1 MQRHYHQSDR
11 LFCRMEGPDAVMYQQ
26 GTYEEMETAYSR
38 LLDHIEA
45 EDMILDGDVFEE
57 YLLHSLMSK
66 NEADYMTKL
75 SVKVRKREA

>member
-1 MQRHYHQSDR
+1 
-11 LFCRMEGPDAVMYQQ
+11 MEGPDAVKKPAGLYAVMYQQ

-38 LLDHIEA
+38 LLDRIEA

>member
-1 MQRHYHQSDR
+1 
-11 LFCRMEGPDAVMYQQ
+11 MEGPDAVQKPAGLYAVMYDQ
-26 GTYEEMETAYSR
+26 GPYEELESAYSR
-38 LLDHIEA
+38 LLDDIEA

-75 SVKVRKREA
+75 SVKVKKREA